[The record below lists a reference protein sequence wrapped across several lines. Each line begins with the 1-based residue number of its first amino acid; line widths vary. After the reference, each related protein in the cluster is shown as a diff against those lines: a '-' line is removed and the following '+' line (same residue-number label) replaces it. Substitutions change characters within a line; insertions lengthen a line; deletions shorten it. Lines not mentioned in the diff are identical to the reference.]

1 MMQSVLIHQEFL
13 EQVDN
18 MIEILV
24 FQILLEKRVG
34 ILGTCVSMM

>member
-24 FQILLEKRVG
+24 FQILLEKSIG
-34 ILGTCVSMM
+34 ILGILVLMM

>member
-13 EQVDN
+13 GQVDN

-34 ILGTCVSMM
+34 ILGILVSMM

>member
-18 MIEILV
+18 MIEILI

-34 ILGTCVSMM
+34 IIGILISMM

>member
-34 ILGTCVSMM
+34 ILGILVSMM

>member
-1 MMQSVLIHQEFL
+1 MMQLVLIHQEFL

-24 FQILLEKRVG
+24 SQILLEKRVG
-34 ILGTCVSMM
+34 VLGILVSMM